1 MAGHSKWAQIKH
13 KKAVTDARRSKIFSK
28 LVRFLTVESR
38 KAKGDRNAPGLRLA
52 IEKARQANM
61 PGENI
66 DRAVEKG
73 RGEGGAAMEEVLYE
87 SYGPGGVALL
97 ITGLT
102 DSRNRAAAELKHLL
116 SKHGASLASPGAALW
131 AFTKTA
137 AGFSPQTTVELSEAD
152 AEALARLV
160 DELEEHD
167 DVQEVFTNAA

>member
-13 KKAVTDARRSKIFSK
+13 KKAITDAKKSKIFSK
-28 LVRFLTVESR
+28 LVRMLTVESK

-52 IEKARQANM
+52 IEKAKQSNM

-66 DRAVEKG
+66 DRAIEKG
-73 RGEGGAAMEEVLYE
+73 RADTATAMEEVLYE
-87 SYGPGGVALL
+87 AYGPGGVALL

-102 DSRNRAAAELKHLL
+102 DSRNRSAAEIKHLL
-116 SKHGASLASPGAALW
+116 SKHSVALAAQGSASW

-137 AGFSPQTTVELSEAD
+137 EGLVPQTTVELSDAD
-152 AEALARLV
+152 LASLDSLV
-160 DELEEHD
+160 DELENHD